1 MLTTLLVCAPL
12 LVNSRPCLLL
22 YLFFETHQS
31 QEDVTSA
38 DNVNNTVTTLDG
50 TGRSDASEANDDG
63 SDKGEEGSSD
73 DEAES
78 AVGRCTI
85 AQRLC
90 LFERL

>member
-1 MLTTLLVCAPL
+1 MLTTFLVCAPL

-22 YLFFETHQS
+22 YLFFDTHK
-31 QEDVTSA
+31 TSA